1 VEVDGST
8 KFKAV
13 LTDLGCPIGKE
24 VTVAVRPEKL
34 NLFPSEGLMTYPDSS
49 TDKVD
54 NYKASLLKDPDINLM
69 QAKVREDIYI
79 GTDTRYLVGI
89 GEKQN
94 VELVARVQNFGLR
107 SESWYEKGQTVNIF
121 WDAET
126 ARILK
131 D

>member
-1 VEVDGST
+1 
-8 KFKAV
+8 
-13 LTDLGCPIGKE
+13 
-24 VTVAVRPEKL
+24 
-34 NLFPSEGLMTYPDSS
+34 
-49 TDKVD
+49 
-54 NYKASLLKDPDINLM
+54 M